1 MTSHTGKEFRSR
13 LAAFS
18 IALTV
23 LTLAVFTP
31 GLSDFASTWK
41 QTKPADASGWS
52 RVPQILKRIVPPGFP
67 DKNFLVTDY
76 GAVSGGKAL
85 CTEAFAK
92 AIEACS
98 KAGGGHVVVPKG
110 IFLTGAIHL
119 MSNVDLHLSE
129 GAVVRF
135 STDPKDYLPVVRVR
149 WEGSDAMNYSPLIYA
164 FGQENI
170 ALTGKG
176 LLDGSADSLHWWPW
190 KKLANQPDSR
200 PRLMKLNDDKVP
212 VDKRIFGE
220 GYYLRP
226 TFVEFFKCKN
236 VLIKDVRLEKAP
248 FWFLHPVFCTNVT
261 IEGIET
267 NSNGPNTDGCDP
279 ESCNDVLIQNCIFN
293 DGDDCIAIK
302 SGRNSDGRLADV
314 PAKDIVIRD
323 CKMKDGHGGV
333 SIGSEISGGCSDV
346 YVENCKLSSP
356 NLDQGLRIKSN
367 AKRGGVIENIYA
379 RNLEIG
385 QVKEA
390 IVRITMNYDPPEAKG
405 YSYYPVMK
413 NIVVENVASRK
424 STYGLYFDG
433 LPQSKIDGVEIKDC
447 KFDGVRKG
455 DNVTNT
461 VGLKLEHFYIN
472 GKLVK
477 E

>member
-1 MTSHTGKEFRSR
+1 
-13 LAAFS
+13 
-18 IALTV
+18 
-23 LTLAVFTP
+23 
-31 GLSDFASTWK
+31 
-41 QTKPADASGWS
+41 
-52 RVPQILKRIVPPGFP
+52 
-67 DKNFLVTDY
+67 
-76 GAVSGGKAL
+76 
-85 CTEAFAK
+85 
-92 AIEACS
+92 
-98 KAGGGHVVVPKG
+98 
-110 IFLTGAIHL
+110 
-119 MSNVDLHLSE
+119 
-129 GAVVRF
+129 
-135 STDPKDYLPVVRVR
+135 
-149 WEGSDAMNYSPLIYA
+149 
-164 FGQENI
+164 
-170 ALTGKG
+170 
-176 LLDGSADSLHWWPW
+176 
-190 KKLANQPDSR
+190 
-200 PRLMKLNDDKVP
+200 MKLNDDKVP
-212 VDKRIFGE
+212 VDRRVFGD

-226 TFVEFFKCKN
+226 TFVEFFRCKN

-279 ESCNDVLIQNCIFN
+279 ESCNDVLIQNCVFN

-302 SGRNSDGRLADV
+302 SGRNNDGRLADI
-314 PAKDIVIRD
+314 PAKDIIIRD

-367 AKRGGVIENIYA
+367 AKRGGIVENIYA

-390 IVRITMNYDPPEAKG
+390 IVRITMNYDPPEAEG

-413 NIVVENVASRK
+413 NIVVENVTGQK
-424 STYGLYFDG
+424 SKYGLYFDG
-433 LPQSKIDGVEIKDC
+433 LSQSKIENVLIRDC
-447 KFDGVRKG
+447 KFDGVKKG
-455 DNVTNT
+455 EDVTNT
-461 VGLKLEHFYIN
+461 VGLKLENFYIN